1 MNIPKISD
9 AEWEVMKMVWKKSPI
24 NSEEI
29 ISFLSVKMNCSA
41 PTIKTYINRLLK
53 KGALGYEKSGRSY
66 SYNPLL
72 SEKDCI
78 RAESSSFLEKV
89 YDGAIGLLFSN
100 FIEDEDLS
108 EKEIEK
114 LQKLLE
120 NKKKHHL
127 PPETKK
133 K

>member
-29 ISFLSVKMNCSA
+29 ISFLSSKMNCSA
-41 PTIKTYINRLLK
+41 ATIKTYINRLLK

-66 SYNPLL
+66 SYYPLL

-89 YDGAIGLLFSN
+89 YDGAIGLLVSN

-108 EKEIEK
+108 EKDIER

-120 NKKKHHL
+120 NKKKNVL
-127 PPETKK
+127 PPHTKK
-133 K
+133 Q

>member
-9 AEWEVMKMVWKKSPI
+9 AEWEVMKMAWKKSPI
-24 NSEEI
+24 SSEDI
-29 ISFLSVKMNCSA
+29 IFFLTAKMNCSA

-66 SYNPLL
+66 SYYPLL

-78 RAESSSFLEKV
+78 SAESSSFLDRV
-89 YDGAIGLLFSN
+89 YDGAVGLLFSN
-100 FIEDEDLS
+100 FIEDENLS
-108 EKEIEK
+108 EKDIER

-120 NKKKHHL
+120 NKKKHSL
-127 PPETKK
+127 PPDKK
-133 K
+133 R

>member
-1 MNIPKISD
+1 MNIPRISD

-29 ISFLSVKMNCSA
+29 ISFLSAKMNCSA

-66 SYNPLL
+66 SYYPLL

-78 RAESSSFLEKV
+78 RAESSSFLERV
-89 YDGAIGLLFSN
+89 YDGAVGLLFSN
-100 FIEDEDLS
+100 FIEGEDLS
-108 EKEIEK
+108 ESEIER

-120 NKKKHHL
+120 NKKNSHL
-127 PPETKK
+127 PQQPEK
-133 K
+133 